1 VVKAMTEKELIDRLA
16 RMGPTDKQ
24 TDRMLERILN
34 PAAKPRFALKP
45 SYRIA
50 LPTLVILLLSL
61 YWLPAL
67 QQKQNK
73 EIPQLT
79 SVVAP
84 FAVEFGLPRAIHAG
98 TLGKFLNYN
107 GSRYTFLEDGAAY
120 DLSGWKVEEQGVLGT
135 LQYDIAAD
143 IQNGGKKGYSSR
155 DLATTYMNGGTIY
168 ALPGYAP
175 TFRLAVSYEG
185 RYYIAELS
193 GKTDDGVI
201 DAKEFVSLADLSRM
215 TMRIEWLDHQGTT
228 VMQVWD
234 AKKDIRKW
242 SNLIAE
248 SIPIEKLTDEQYER
262 LAKAR
267 SSDRSFQ
274 VRWVL
279 RDGTS
284 IVMYLVPDLSL
295 LTIGNGNYELSETFL
310 EMYSKEILLTD

>member
-1 VVKAMTEKELIDRLA
+1 MTEKELIDRLA

-34 PAAKPRFALKP
+34 PAAKPRFALKQ

-50 LPTLVILLLSL
+50 LPALVILLFSL

-79 SVVAP
+79 TVVAP
-84 FAVEFGLPRAIHAG
+84 FAAEFGLPRGGKSIHIG

-107 GSRYTFLEDGAAY
+107 GSRYTFLKNGAAY
-120 DLSGWKVEEQGVLGT
+120 DLSGWKVEEQDALGT

-143 IQNGGKKGYSSR
+143 IQNGGTKGYSSR

-175 TFRLAVSYEG
+175 AFRLAVSYEG

-193 GKTDDGVI
+193 GKTDDRVI

-215 TMRIEWLDHQGTT
+215 TMRLEWLDHQGTT
-228 VMQVWD
+228 VMRVWD

-248 SIPIEKLTDEQYER
+248 SIPLEKLTDEQYER

-267 SSDRSFQ
+267 LSDRSCQ
-274 VRWVL
+274 ARWVL

-295 LTIGNGNYELSETFL
+295 LTIGNGNYELSKTFL
-310 EMYSKEILLTD
+310 ETYSKEFLLTD